1 MLACTLRLGLAL
13 ALTQVGPEAV
23 ARLCPAARL
32 LVVISLGSGV
42 TKRSGPH
49 PPPLAGQ
56 HLTQTSHARS
66 QTRSPLG
73 ACQRRGTRDRSGTLP
88 CPRRGGQRGPIA
100 LSLIDTHAAGFRVV
114 RRMARLRAAM
124 AFFFRRTL
132 GFS

>member
-1 MLACTLRLGLAL
+1 MLAYTLRLGFTL

-66 QTRSPLG
+66 QTRSPLDAG
-73 ACQRRGTRDRSGTLP
+73 QRRGTRERAGTP
-88 CPRRGGQRGPIA
+88 PRPPRGGPQGPSA
-100 LSLIDTHAAGFRVV
+100 LPL
-114 RRMARLRAAM
+114 AR
-124 AFFFRRTL
+124 TP
-132 GFS
+132 